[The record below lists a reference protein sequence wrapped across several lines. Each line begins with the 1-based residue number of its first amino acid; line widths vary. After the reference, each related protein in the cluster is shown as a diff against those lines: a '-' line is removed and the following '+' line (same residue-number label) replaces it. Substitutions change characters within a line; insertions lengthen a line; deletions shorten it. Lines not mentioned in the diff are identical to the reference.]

1 MALIWPPEVAEKTL
15 TLKKLRRQY
24 LFVNFTGFQSAR
36 ESSSRWRW
44 QSTSAYTDWRRRTW
58 RTTAWQSLPLP
69 ASNICG
75 PPALGYCPYQGQE
88 PRSGWGVSR
97 SQVQLSG
104 TVCQQPCE
112 PQLSLPRR
120 SLDIWRLTC
129 SADWQR
135 ARGLFRTRSTN
146 LLIIII
152 IIIIISNMKTY
163 RGTYILLNRDR
174 KSRAAS
180 FVVIIDIV

>member
-1 MALIWPPEVAEKTL
+1 ML
-15 TLKKLRRQY
+15 Y
-24 LFVNFTGFQSAR
+24 
-36 ESSSRWRW
+36 SSSWRW

-75 PPALGYCPYQGQE
+75 PLALGYCPYQGQG
-88 PRSGWGVSR
+88 PRWRWGVSR

-104 TVCQQPCE
+104 TVCQPPCE
-112 PQLSLPRR
+112 PQLSPPWR

-152 IIIIISNMKTY
+152 IILKIFDDDVSGGNLSSFLYAIQIKIIYMAKVGTKVHKTPK
-163 RGTYILLNRDR
+163 LL
-174 KSRAAS
+174 KS
-180 FVVIIDIV
+180 